1 MRCGTLFFFLQE
13 IKQLVVNEYK
23 VKLNLDGSL
32 ARLKARLVD
41 KRYSQMSGI
50 NYHETSRAAKLTYV
64 RILISFVCYYP
75 SLVVT
80 STWYQECIP
89 SWYSWWRGLYRVTTR
104 FCWSRGV
111 WTSLLSQNLYIGWSN
126 LLKYGLRDLPRL
138 FRSLSFVVL
147 RRIILFSFSSIWINK
162 FFCLFMRMI

>member
-41 KRYSQMSGI
+41 KRYSQMYGI

-80 STWYQECIP
+80 ST
-89 SWYSWWRGLYRVTTR
+89 
-104 FCWSRGV
+104 
-111 WTSLLSQNLYIGWSN
+111 
-126 LLKYGLRDLPRL
+126 
-138 FRSLSFVVL
+138 
-147 RRIILFSFSSIWINK
+147 
-162 FFCLFMRMI
+162 